1 MPPRKRKPSHGPV
14 RTALEQTLKTDGRL
28 AGNRHAALVALC
40 RVTADQV
47 DAAGAEVSSRLIAS
61 YLSALKDL
69 ERVMAGKTPGT
80 QGGTPAT
87 GGKGAEGGTT
97 LGGLRAL
104 AGGKS

>member
-1 MPPRKRKPSHGPV
+1 MARKTQGPV
-14 RTALEQTLKTDGRL
+14 REALEQTLKTDARL
-28 AGNRHAALVALC
+28 TGDRHAALVALC

-69 ERVMAGKTPGT
+69 ERVMAGRTPGT
-80 QGGTPAT
+80 QGGGAPASKPAD
-87 GGKGAEGGTT
+87 GGAT

>member
-14 RTALEQTLKTDGRL
+14 RAALEKTLGTNASLKAD
-28 AGNRHAALVALC
+28 RHAALVALC

-69 ERVMAGKTPGT
+69 DKALGAAKPAPAKTS
-80 QGGTPAT
+80 GGASGNNDGSALGALRGIK
-87 GGKGAEGGTT
+87 GGKA
-97 LGGLRAL
+97 
-104 AGGKS
+104 S